1 LINSIFPDTLVHI
14 TQNIDY
20 AKCPSPHPTTGCGT
34 DRTAF
39 FVIQEL
45 LGAPDLGR
53 FYTDLL
59 INSPTTVTAARERQ
73 GFSKSTAYKYANI
86 LAELGVAEELDEY
99 KHGSSLWRAD
109 PVSGDWTDE
118 TTLELGPAIIAVYG
132 ATSVD
137 DDLELFIDRHGK
149 AALAPAVMATIT
161 YLRGETTRRGIAEQ
175 LGIPAVEA
183 IAVTQAIERIIA
195 VVKDYDPTLNDST
208 FEVAV
213 HDRAIEQGPYQR
225 ADE

>member
-1 LINSIFPDTLVHI
+1 MSNAPTPIQPPDAGH
-14 TQNIDY
+14 
-20 AKCPSPHPTTGCGT
+20 
-34 DRTAF
+34 TAHRF

-45 LGAPDLGR
+45 LGTPDLAR

-73 GFSKSTAYKYANI
+73 GFSKSTAYKYANT

-99 KHGSSLWRAD
+99 EDGSSLWRAD

-118 TTLELGPAIIAVYG
+118 ITLELGPAIIAVYG

-137 DDLELFIDRHGK
+137 DDLELFVDRHGK
-149 AALAPAVMATIT
+149 AALAPAVMATLT
-161 YLRGETTRRGIAEQ
+161 YLQGETTRRGVADE
-175 LGIPAVEA
+175 LGIPAVEG

-195 VVKDYDPTLNDST
+195 VVKNHDPTLSDIT
-208 FEVAV
+208 FEVDV